1 MKLRDDSLGGGC
13 WALRVQSLVVA
24 VALNSHL
31 PLLQEFSLGEWS
43 CLHVVLDLIDS
54 QQQDR
59 YWCPPLLHRAAIA
72 FLHALWQDRR
82 DSAMLVLRTK

>member
-1 MKLRDDSLGGGC
+1 M
-13 WALRVQSLVVA
+13 
-24 VALNSHL
+24 
-31 PLLQEFSLGEWS
+31 
-43 CLHVVLDLIDS
+43 VLELIDS

-82 DSAMLVLRTK
+82 DSAMLVLRTKYVPLGAS

>member
-1 MKLRDDSLGGGC
+1 MKLGGGPLGGGYRPHGCAC
-13 WALRVQSLVVA
+13 WQWPGPELS
-24 VALNSHL
+24 
-31 PLLQEFSLGEWS
+31 PLLQEFSLGVWS
-43 CLHVVLDLIDS
+43 CLHAVLELIDS

>member
-1 MKLRDDSLGGGC
+1 MKLGDGSLGGGC
-13 WALRVQSLVVA
+13 WTLRVQLMAEA
-24 VALNSHL
+24 VGLNCHL
-31 PLLQEFSLGEWS
+31 PLLQEFSLGVWS
-43 CLHVVLDLIDS
+43 CLHVVLELIDS

>member
-1 MKLRDDSLGGGC
+1 MRLGGGC
-13 WALRVQSLVVA
+13 WTVVLAGA
-24 VALNSHL
+24 VGLNSCL
-31 PLLQEFSLGEWS
+31 PLSQEFSLGVWS
-43 CLHVVLDLIDS
+43 CLHAVLELIDS

>member
-1 MKLRDDSLGGGC
+1 MKLGGGPLGGGC
-13 WALRVQSLVVA
+13 RPHGCACWQWPRPELS
-24 VALNSHL
+24 
-31 PLLQEFSLGEWS
+31 PLLQEFSLGVWS
-43 CLHVVLDLIDS
+43 CLHAVLELIDS